1 MNGPKTFFLNRRVE
15 LVRLHSLLQSRK
27 SALVHGPAGMGK
39 TALLQQIAAARSPR
53 EPHLILALA
62 DREPG
67 RWLRGLVLGLLSQHS
82 PPRLMKALSL
92 GETPSALDAQ
102 RAVVR
107 QSARALR
114 RLLSESL
121 EGGHYA
127 LGLDPTYFLSRASY
141 KLLRDLTRTTG
152 TPLIFSAHS
161 GYMDDIGYATKF
173 ALPREQRLAL
183 GPLPEE
189 AMARLFGDGV
199 RRLSRAPANLEM
211 FREHALSYAKG
222 NPGTLLGLLR
232 LAAEERSWLGENLK
246 IHLLTVDVNLPQE
259 SREARL
265 R

>member
-1 MNGPKTFFLNRRVE
+1 
-15 LVRLHSLLQSRK
+15 
-27 SALVHGPAGMGK
+27 MGK
-39 TALLQQIAAARSPR
+39 TVLLQQIAAARSPR

-67 RWLRGLVLGLLSQHS
+67 RWLRGVVLGLLSQHS

-141 KLLRDLTRTTG
+141 ELLRDLTRTTG

-161 GYMDDIGYATKF
+161 GYMDDIGYAAKF
-173 ALPREQRLAL
+173 ALPREQRIAL
-183 GPLPEE
+183 GSLPADE
-189 AMARLFGDGV
+189 MAVLFDKEV
-199 RRLSRAPANLEM
+199 RQFSRAPANLEA
-211 FREHALSYAKG
+211 FREHALNYAKG

-232 LAAEERSWLGENLK
+232 LAGQQRYWAGESLK
-246 IHLLTVDVNLPQE
+246 IHLLTVDFNLPRA
-259 SREARL
+259 SREAH
-265 R
+265 